1 MSLYINHYQDHVQ
14 RIAEFQELKAD
25 LVALQNS
32 VNTLP
37 TGGGAGCIFT
47 SLTKYVSDYYIPV
60 DVFNAY
66 NIDLLYLLGAI
77 NIGWDDPSNSVL
89 SVIAANCDVAVSLS
103 SLFRRDLVSTQSN
116 AEFIGTTPIS
126 ITIEFFDMEINLK
139 AIAWMTPYFDQNTP
153 TEQPITIEIYGSNDD
168 ITYTLLSQWS
178 RPQTVDSYVWNG
190 HILPVIT
197 THYKYLKFTAPTA
210 SPSGNYNLNSGGIR
224 LFGEILL

>member
-1 MSLYINHYQDHVQ
+1 MPSSYINHYQDNQ
-14 RIAEFQELKAD
+14 TRIAEFQELKAD

-32 VNTLP
+32 VNALP

-66 NIDLLYLLGAI
+66 SIDLLYLLGAT
-77 NIGWDDPSNSVL
+77 NIGWVNPFGNTLTLNAINTD
-89 SVIAANCDVAVSLS
+89 IAESPFF
-103 SLFRRDLVSTQSN
+103 LFERNLPDALFV
-116 AEFIGTTPIS
+116 GTTAIS
-126 ITIEFFDMEINLK
+126 ITIEFYTSEINLK
-139 AIAWMTPYFDQNTP
+139 AIAWMTPFFDQNTP
-153 TEQPITIEIYGSNDD
+153 TEQPEVIEIYGSDDD
-168 ITYTLLSQWS
+168 ITYTLLSQWT
-178 RPQTVDSYVWNG
+178 RPKTVDRYEWNG

-210 SPSGNYNLNSGGIR
+210 SPSGNYNLNSAGIR